1 MSQISFW
8 QGDIQHGFVRMF
20 GGGDGERLTCV
31 QVREAARHSTRA
43 WIPVVGTPPLVS
55 VIR

>member
-1 MSQISFW
+1 MTQVSFW
-8 QGDIQHGFVRMF
+8 EGEVRFRLVRVF